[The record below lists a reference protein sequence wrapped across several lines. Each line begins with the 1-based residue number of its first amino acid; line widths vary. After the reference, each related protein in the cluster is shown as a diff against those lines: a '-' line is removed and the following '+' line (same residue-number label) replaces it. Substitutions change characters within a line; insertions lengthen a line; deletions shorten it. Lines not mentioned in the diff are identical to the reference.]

1 MTEENEGLTMVE
13 AINRTLHEAMEQD
26 EAVMTIG
33 QDVGV
38 DGGVFR
44 VTEGLIETFGED
56 RVIDSPL
63 AESGIAGVSVGMAM
77 NGLKPVAEMQ
87 FSGFSYYAMAQIEN
101 HAARMRWRT
110 RGAHSVPMVV
120 RMPFGAGVRALE
132 HHSESREVFY
142 GHMPGLKTVIPATP
156 RRARALLHAAIR
168 DADPVIFMEPK
179 AVYRQMRETVP
190 EEAETAEI
198 GKVRVA
204 REGDAVTLVS
214 FGAMLHRALQ
224 AAEALAEDGIEAEVI
239 DVETIAPLDAA
250 GIAASVARTG
260 RLLIVNEAPPS
271 YGAAGEI
278 AMRVIEEEFYALR
291 VPIRR
296 VCGWDVHVP
305 FFAREQAYLPSV
317 GRIERA
323 AREMAETRG

>member
-1 MTEENEGLTMVE
+1 
-13 AINRTLHEAMEQD
+13 MEHD

-44 VTEGLIETFGED
+44 VTEGLIETFGAE

-101 HAARMRWRT
+101 HASRIRWRT
-110 RGAHSVPMVV
+110 RGVHSVPMVI

-168 DADPVIFMEPK
+168 DADPVVFMEPK
-179 AVYRQMRETVP
+179 AVYRKMRETLP
-190 EEAETAEI
+190 DDAEIAEI
-198 GKVRVA
+198 GKARVA
-204 REGDAVTLVS
+204 RKGETLTLVS
-214 FGAMLHRALQ
+214 YGAMLHRAL
-224 AAEALAEDGIEAEVI
+224 EASEILTKDGIEVEVI
-239 DVETIAPLDAA
+239 DVETISPLDAE

-278 AMRVIEEEFYALR
+278 AMRVIEEEFYSLR

-305 FFAREQAYLPSV
+305 FFAREQVYLPSV
-317 GRIERA
+317 TLIAEA
-323 AREMAETRG
+323 ARELAETRG